1 MRRNW
6 RTVGSGWFARPAV
19 TEFCDDSGMRVAWV
33 VDEGLNYAMLA
44 FEEEA
49 TGATLGVQRALEM
62 DEQDRQFGMDTYCLV
77 HGGASHYG
85 GIEVV
90 AFDESGLHV
99 TLSAEAAVA
108 LGVDRELQLPL
119 NSEQA
124 GLARRRL
131 PQLLG
136 DE

>member
-6 RTVGSGWFARPAV
+6 RTVGSGWFARPAA
-19 TEFCDDSGMRVAWV
+19 TEFCDDSSTRVAWV
-33 VDEGLNYAMLA
+33 VDEDLNHAMLA

-62 DEQDRQFGMDTYCLV
+62 DEQDRQFGMDSYCV
-77 HGGASHYG
+77 VYGGSSHYG

-90 AFDESGLHV
+90 AFESGLHV
-99 TLSAEAAVA
+99 NLSAEAAVA